1 MRLSLGGGQNNNP
14 AVDHLVGGRLRLLR
28 HRPHVRRA
36 VRDPGSALLTGRQG
50 GSINELEGPPET
62 VFKEKHGVW
71 DPMPELTITS
81 PYADSTPESATTH
94 SPWATYARVGLT
106 PVPEFIL

>member
-1 MRLSLGGGQNNNP
+1 MRLSLRGDQNYNP

-50 GSINELEGPPET
+50 GSVNELEDPPET
-62 VFKEKHGVW
+62 LFKEKHGVW
-71 DPMPELTITS
+71 DPMPELTTVKS
-81 PYADSTPESATTH
+81 SNF
-94 SPWATYARVGLT
+94 V
-106 PVPEFIL
+106 ILFSENIFSHNFL

>member
-1 MRLSLGGGQNNNP
+1 MRLSLGGDQDNNP

-50 GSINELEGPPET
+50 GSINELEDPPET
-62 VFKEKHGVW
+62 VFKDKHGVW
-71 DPMPELTITS
+71 DPMPELAITS
-81 PYADSTPESATTH
+81 PYADS
-94 SPWATYARVGLT
+94 RVNYNIFTMGNPIRDSTLHLYQT
-106 PVPEFIL
+106 LL